1 MNQQTTIER
10 MKQMRL
16 LGMATTYHQSLTEHL
31 YQDYTQDQFT
41 ALLIDQEWED
51 RQNRKIKN
59 LTRQAS
65 FRLSTSA
72 HDVDYTSER
81 KLDKNQF
88 ERLLGLQFL
97 QSAENV
103 IFTGP
108 TGVGKS
114 YLAQAIGTAACQM
127 LHKVQYYNTARL
139 MEQVKITKLDGTYIK
154 LLKRLQKVALL
165 ILDDFGLT
173 ALDQHARQALMDI
186 LEDRYGRASTIVVS
200 QIPIAQ
206 WHDVIGEGTI
216 ADAIL
221 DRLVYA
227 AHQVALQGDSM
238 RKKKKLQG

>member
-16 LGMATTYHQSLTEHL
+16 LGMATTYHQSLSEHL
-31 YQDYTQDQFT
+31 YQDHTKDQFT
-41 ALLIDQEWED
+41 ALLVDQEWED

-59 LTRQAS
+59 LIRQAN
-65 FRLSTSA
+65 FRLSASA
-72 HDVDYTSER
+72 HDVDYTSSR

-97 QSAENV
+97 SSAENV

-114 YLAQAIGTAACQM
+114 YLAQAIGTTACQM
-127 LHKVQYYNTARL
+127 LYRVQYYNTARL
-139 MEQVKITKLDGTYIK
+139 MEHVKITKLDGTYIK
-154 LLKRLQKVALL
+154 LLKRLQKVPLL
-165 ILDDFGLT
+165 ILDDFGLVS
-173 ALDQHARQALMDI
+173 LDQHARQALMDI
-186 LEDRYGRASTIVVS
+186 LEDRYGKASTVVVS

-227 AHQVALQGDSM
+227 AHQVALEGDSM
-238 RKKKKLQG
+238 RKKKKLKG